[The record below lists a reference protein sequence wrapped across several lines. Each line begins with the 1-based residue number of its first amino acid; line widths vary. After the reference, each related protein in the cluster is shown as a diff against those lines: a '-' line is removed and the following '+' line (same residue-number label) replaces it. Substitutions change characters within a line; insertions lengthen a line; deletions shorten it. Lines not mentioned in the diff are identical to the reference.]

1 MRRLQFRASGGL
13 AALLASIVL
22 AACGGGGED
31 PVQPM
36 PAAVAPSAS
45 ATIGAAGGTLDG
57 PDGSQVVIPAGALT
71 QDTLITIAKRDT
83 GAPAET
89 PDGYARSATYE
100 FTPHDIAFAQPVTMR
115 IPGQA
120 SPQAAD
126 QGVFRS
132 GLNDGWQSLGEV
144 ASNGF
149 AQWQSASFSWYA
161 YWDCGIPVPNPD
173 PYPCAVPVGGTQIVS
188 TPANALTL
196 TSSNPLAANRFFSV
210 RQTTT
215 LQLTAKYTAAADCG
229 DARIVFK
236 RRRPGDAQAVVLLE
250 TAATVTASGTN
261 RLHATAT
268 HTVQLTDA
276 DNGRTV
282 LISSFSCRRLY
293 QPPSRANWTLAQQRT
308 GASDAMVFDA
318 LIPAAPAPV
327 PPSVTQ
333 SPADQAVIAPAAA
346 TFTAAVGGTPLPA
359 LQWQLSTDGGASWS
373 DIAGAGGASYTTAA
387 TAAADNGKRFRLVAS
402 NSAGTA
408 TSSGALLTVTVP
420 SGPAPLAAISMATG
434 YANSLVAATDGSV
447 WAWGYQ
453 IDPTTG
459 GYKSATPYATT
470 PVRVQ
475 GLAGVKAVSVS
486 AEASS
491 FYALHDDGTVS
502 AWGLNTHGQLG
513 DRTVINQALPVKV
526 MQDATTPMGDVCA
539 ITASANVLVMTR
551 QPGSAGNCSGSNGA
565 AWIVG
570 WLSNSL
576 IGGDTSSPSPT
587 NGAIAKAVPGLP
599 AVGVRQIVSTHAA
612 SANGAVLFELNDATW
627 WAWGDNS
634 VNALGAGISTPFA
647 GDVSGP
653 VQVSS
658 FWAGSVSI
666 ALGRNFALALQGGSL
681 YGVGG
686 NGGNPVIS
694 KALLPIAGLSNVSAF
709 SAGQASA
716 AAVMNGELW
725 QWGWNGNLNVVTPT
739 RVGTATGF
747 TQVSVGDIHSL
758 ALGPGGEVY
767 SWGDASFGALGR
779 SGSAGTPG
787 VVMRP

>member
-1 MRRLQFRASGGL
+1 MWRLKFRANGGL
-13 AALLASIVL
+13 AALLAGVVL
-22 AACGGGGED
+22 AACGGGD
-31 PVQPM
+31 DIA
-36 PAAVAPSAS
+36 PAAPATASAS

-57 PDGSQVVIPAGALT
+57 PDGSQVVIPAGALA
-71 QDTLITIAKRDT
+71 QDTLITIAKRDI

-89 PDGYARSATYE
+89 PDGYTRSATYE

-115 IPGQA
+115 IPAQA
-120 SPQAAD
+120 SAQAAD

-144 ASNGF
+144 AGNGF

-161 YWDCGIPVPNPD
+161 YWDCAIPVPNPD

-196 TSSNPLAANRFFSV
+196 TSSYPQAANRFFRV
-210 RQTTT
+210 RETTT
-215 LQLTAKYTAAADCG
+215 LQLTANYLAAADCG

-236 RRRPGDAQAVVLLE
+236 RRRPGDARPVVLLD
-250 TAATVTASGTN
+250 TAATVTPSGSN

-276 DNGRTV
+276 DNGSTILV
-282 LISSFSCRRLY
+282 SSFSCRRTY

-308 GASDAMVFDA
+308 GAGDVMVFDA
-318 LIPAAPAPV
+318 LIPAAPTPV

-333 SPADQAVIAPAAA
+333 SPADQSVIVPAAA
-346 TFTAAVGGTPLPA
+346 TFAAAVGGTPLPTM
-359 LQWQLSTDGGASWS
+359 QWQLSTDGGVAWS
-373 DIAGAGGASYTTAA
+373 DIAGATGTSYTTAA
-387 TAAADNGKRFRLVAS
+387 TTAADNGKRFRLVAS

-408 TSSGALLTVTVP
+408 TSSAALLTVTVP
-420 SGPAPLAAISMATG
+420 AGPAPLIATSMATG
-434 YANSLVAATDGSV
+434 YANSLVAAIDGTV

-459 GYKSATPYATT
+459 GYKSAAPYATT

-475 GLAGVKAVSVS
+475 GLTGVRAVSVS
-486 AEASS
+486 AEANS

-502 AWGLNTHGQLG
+502 AWGLNTNGQLG
-513 DRTVINQALPVKV
+513 DRTVTAHALPVKV
-526 MQDATTPMGDVCA
+526 MQDAATPMGDVCA
-539 ITASANVLVMTR
+539 ISASANVLVLTR
-551 QPGSAGNCSGSNGA
+551 EAGSAGHCSGGGV

-576 IGGDTSSPSPT
+576 IGGDTSSPSPS

-612 SANGAVLFELNDATW
+612 NARGALLIELNDATW

-634 VNALGAGISTPFA
+634 SNVLGVGVSAPFA
-647 GDVSGP
+647 GTASGP

-658 FWAGSVSI
+658 FWASSAST
-666 ALGRNFALALQGGSL
+666 ALGRNFALALQGASL

-686 NGGNPVIS
+686 NGGNPVS
-694 KALLPIAGLSNVSAF
+694 SGTLQPIASLNNVSAF

-716 AAVMNGELW
+716 AAIMNGELW
-725 QWGWNGNLNVVTPT
+725 QWGWNGNINVVTPT

-747 TQVSVGDIHSL
+747 TLVSVGDIHSL
-758 ALGPGGEVY
+758 AVGPGGEVY

-779 SGSAGTPG
+779 SGSASTPG